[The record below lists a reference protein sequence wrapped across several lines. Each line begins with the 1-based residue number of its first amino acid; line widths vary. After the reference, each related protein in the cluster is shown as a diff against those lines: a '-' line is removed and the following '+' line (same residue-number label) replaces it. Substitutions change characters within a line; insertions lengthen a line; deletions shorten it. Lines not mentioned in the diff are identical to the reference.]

1 MSNNSKFSRDKF
13 MTSKEVAEY
22 FRLTHLTVINLCK
35 TGKLPAFKLFG
46 RWRVSRERLEE
57 WMSQGNGLGLAP

>member
-1 MSNNSKFSRDKF
+1 MFSDSKFSRDKF

-35 TGKLPAFKLFG
+35 TGKLPAFKIFG
-46 RWRVSRERLEE
+46 RWRVSKQRLDEFMNHE
-57 WMSQGNGLGLAP
+57 H

>member
-46 RWRVSRERLEE
+46 RWRVSKQRLDE
-57 WMSQGNGLGLAP
+57 LIKTADKLD